1 MKKKD
6 KGAVSATANGLAVSA
21 EAAEVLKARKKSRL
35 WKDIKR
41 HGVVYLI
48 ALIPMVYYII
58 FKYVP
63 IWNAQIAF
71 KDFRALDGVVGSPW
85 IGLENFKTFFNS
97 FYFWQ
102 LIRNT
107 VMYSVGK
114 LIISLPLSI
123 VLAICIYEC
132 TRPVLRKIVQ
142 TLAYLPHFLSW
153 VIMYGILLALL
164 APGDGVIN
172 DIIAAF
178 GGTKIDFLS
187 NTTAFP
193 WVVLFSDAWKEMGW
207 SAIIFIAALMG
218 IDGSLFE
225 AAMVEGANSWQR
237 VRYITLPSIRPVIV
251 TVLILKLGTI
261 LDAGFNQIFMLYSPQ
276 VYSVADIIDTWVYRQ
291 GLLEFEFGLA
301 TAVGL
306 FKGVFGMILV
316 FLSNSISKKLSD
328 SSLF

>member
-1 MKKKD
+1 MEKGQTTAVTAEKKKQ
-6 KGAVSATANGLAVSA
+6 KSKLSR
-21 EAAEVLKARKKSRL
+21 EIARHRT
-35 WKDIKR
+35 
-41 HGVVYLI
+41 VYLL
-48 ALIPMVYYII
+48 ALIPMIYYII

-71 KDFRALDGVVGSPW
+71 KDFKAVQGVVGSAW
-85 IGLENFKTFFNS
+85 IGFENFKEFFNS
-97 FYFWQ
+97 FYFWS
-102 LIRNT
+102 LLRNT
-107 VMYSVGK
+107 IMYSVGK
-114 LIISLPLSI
+114 LLISLPLSI
-123 VLAICIYEC
+123 LLAIAIYEC

-153 VIMYGILLALL
+153 VIMYGILLTLL
-164 APGDGVIN
+164 APGDGVFN
-172 DIIAAF
+172 DILKMF
-178 GGTKIDFLS
+178 GGNSIDFLS
-187 NTTAFP
+187 NTKAFP

-218 IDGSLFE
+218 IDVSLFE

-237 VRYITLPSIRPVIV
+237 VRYITLPSILPVIV

-291 GLLEFEFGLA
+291 GLLEFKFGLA

-316 FLSNSISKKLSD
+316 LFANWISKKVTESA
-328 SSLF
+328 LF

>member
-1 MKKKD
+1 MTTGKTGSSASAALPQKPSKS
-6 KGAVSATANGLAVSA
+6 KLRREIARHRAVYML
-21 EAAEVLKARKKSRL
+21 
-35 WKDIKR
+35 
-41 HGVVYLI
+41 
-48 ALIPMVYYII
+48 ALIPLVYYII

-71 KDFRALDGVVGSPW
+71 KDFMAVRGVVGSEW
-85 IGLENFKTFFNS
+85 IGLENFRTFVNS
-97 FYFWQ
+97 FYFWS

-114 LIISLPLSI
+114 LLISLPLSI
-123 VLAICIYEC
+123 ILAICIYEC
-132 TRPVLRKIVQ
+132 TRPALRKVVQ

-164 APGDGVIN
+164 APGDGVVN
-172 DIIAAF
+172 DIIKLC
-178 GGTKIDFLS
+178 GGNAVDFLS
-187 NTTAFP
+187 NVHTFP

-207 SAIIFIAALMG
+207 SAIIFIA
-218 IDGSLFE
+218 DVSLFE

-237 VRYITLPSIRPVIV
+237 VRYITLPAILPVIV

-316 FLSNSISKKLSD
+316 LFANWLSKKLTE

>member
-1 MKKKD
+1 MEKGQTTAVTAEKKKQ
-6 KGAVSATANGLAVSA
+6 KSKLSR
-21 EAAEVLKARKKSRL
+21 EIARHRS
-35 WKDIKR
+35 
-41 HGVVYLI
+41 VYLL
-48 ALIPMVYYII
+48 ALIPMIYYII

-71 KDFRALDGVVGSPW
+71 KDFKAVQGVVGSAW
-85 IGLENFKTFFNS
+85 IGFENFKDLVNS
-97 FYFWQ
+97 FSFWS
-102 LIRNT
+102 LLRNT
-107 VMYSVGK
+107 IMYSVGK
-114 LIISLPLSI
+114 LLISLPLSI
-123 VLAICIYEC
+123 LLAIAIYEC

-153 VIMYGILLALL
+153 VIMYGILLTLL
-164 APGDGVIN
+164 APGDGVFN
-172 DIIAAF
+172 DILKMF
-178 GGTKIDFLS
+178 GGNSIDFLS
-187 NTTAFP
+187 NTKAFP

-218 IDGSLFE
+218 IDVSLFE

-237 VRYITLPSIRPVIV
+237 VRYITLPSILPVIV

-291 GLLEFEFGLA
+291 GLLEFKFGLA

-316 FLSNSISKKLSD
+316 LFANWISKKVTESA
-328 SSLF
+328 LF

>member
-1 MKKKD
+1 MKEQQLAK
-6 KGAVSATANGLAVSA
+6 AVEN
-21 EAAEVLKARKKSRL
+21 KRRRSRL
-35 WKDIKR
+35 SREIGR
-41 HGVVYLI
+41 HRSIYLL
-48 ALIPMVYYII
+48 ALLPMIYYII

-71 KDFRALDGVVGSPW
+71 KDFRAVQGVVGSPW
-85 IGLENFKTFFNS
+85 IGFANFKEFFDS
-97 FYFWQ
+97 FFFWS

-114 LIISLPLSI
+114 LLISLPLSI
-123 VLAICIYEC
+123 ILAIAIYEC
-132 TRPVLRKIVQ
+132 TRPILRKVVQ

-153 VIMYGILLALL
+153 VIMYGILLTLL
-164 APGDGVIN
+164 APGDGVFN
-172 DIIAAF
+172 DIVKLF
-178 GGTKIDFLS
+178 GGTPIDFLS
-187 NTTAFP
+187 NTKAFP

-218 IDGSLFE
+218 IDVSLFE
-225 AAMVEGANSWQR
+225 AAMVEGASSWQR
-237 VRYITLPSIRPVIV
+237 VRYITLPSILPVIV

-276 VYSVADIIDTWVYRQ
+276 VYAVADIIDTWVYRQ
-291 GLLEFEFGLA
+291 GLLEFKFGLA

-306 FKGVFGMILV
+306 FKGVFGMFLV
-316 FLSNSISKKLSD
+316 LFANWIAKKATD